1 MNQMFS
7 HSSPEAGTPAQSA
20 RLMLAIICGAQFLV
34 VIDAVVLMVA
44 GPALAQVFGASERD
58 LQWVFN
64 AYALAFGGLLLLAGR
79 AGDRI
84 GHRRVFAAGALVFA
98 LSSLIGA
105 FSQSMAMLIAARTLQ
120 GVGSAMLA
128 ANSLALLTLHFPA
141 GPSRLRALGLFASSA
156 TVGVASGTLLGG
168 LLTNY
173 FGWSS
178 VLLVNVPLGLTMAW
192 ATSGPKERSET
203 ETTSAAGMDWAG
215 AVTATLGFGALTLG
229 IAEMAVPTPTTFI
242 LLAAAIVL
250 LGAFVVIER
259 HSAAPLLDLGVLRI
273 RPVAAG
279 NALIFVHSAGPL
291 VMLFFGSLYF
301 QQVRGLEPLETGLL
315 FLPMALASIAGARFA
330 PAAMGRFSAR
340 IIVALGFAL
349 MGVSALILSWLPAAP
364 EPFIAVSS
372 VAFAIGGFGS
382 ALSFVCLTEAAT
394 SSARK
399 GEAGMIS
406 GLVNTS
412 LQMGGA
418 SVLASILAI
427 AAVGSSAPLDIHASA
442 FTAAAAILLAGAAAG
457 FFLLPGKSGR
467 AGA

>member
-178 VLLVNVPLGLTMAW
+178 VLLVNVPLGLAMAW
-192 ATSGPKERSET
+192 ATSRTKERSET
-203 ETTSAAGMDWAG
+203 ETASAAGMDWAG
-215 AVTATLGFGALTLG
+215 AVTGTLGFGALTLG
-229 IAEMAVPTPTTFI
+229 IAEMAAPTPTTFI
-242 LLAAAIVL
+242 LLAAALGL

-259 HSAAPLLDLGVLRI
+259 RSAAPLLDLGVLRI

-315 FLPMALASIAGARFA
+315 FLPMALASIVGARFA
-330 PAAMGRFSAR
+330 PAAMGRFTAR

-364 EPFIAVSS
+364 EPFIAASA

>member
-20 RLMLAIICGAQFLV
+20 RLMLTIICGAQFLV

-44 GPALAQVFGASERD
+44 GPALAQAFGASERD

-79 AGDRI
+79 AGDRL

-105 FSQSMAMLIAARTLQ
+105 FSQSMAMLIAARALQ
-120 GVGSAMLA
+120 GLGAAMLA

-178 VLLVNVPLGLTMAW
+178 VLLINVPLGLVMAW
-192 ATSGPKERSET
+192 ATARARGHSESGVA
-203 ETTSAAGMDWAG
+203 SAASMDWAG
-215 AVTATLGFGALTLG
+215 AATATLGFGALTLG
-229 IAEMAVPTPTTFI
+229 IAELAAPTRITFM
-242 LLAAAIVL
+242 LLAIAVGL
-250 LGAFVVIER
+250 LVAFVAIER
-259 HSAAPLLDLGVLRI
+259 RSKAPLLDLGVFNF

-315 FLPMALASIAGARFA
+315 FLPMALASIAGARLA
-330 PAAMGRFSAR
+330 PVVMGHLAPRLVTS
-340 IIVALGFAL
+340 LGFAM
-349 MGVSALILSWLPAAP
+349 MGAAALILTGLPVAP
-364 EPFIAVSS
+364 EPFVVASAI
-372 VAFAIGGFGS
+372 AFAIGGFGS
-382 ALSFVCLTEAAT
+382 SLSFVCLTEAAT
-394 SSARK
+394 SSVKA

-412 LQMGGA
+412 LQMGCA
-418 SVLASILAI
+418 SVLAVILAV
-427 AAVGSSAPLDIHASA
+427 ATAGASAPLDIHASA
-442 FTAAAAILLAGAAAG
+442 FTTAAAILFAGAAAG
-457 FFLLPGKSGR
+457 FILLPGKSGR
-467 AGA
+467 

>member
-20 RLMLAIICGAQFLV
+20 RLMLTIICGAQFLV

-44 GPALAQVFGASERD
+44 GPALAQAFGASERD

-79 AGDRI
+79 AGDRL

-105 FSQSMAMLIAARTLQ
+105 FSQSMAMLIVARALQ
-120 GVGSAMLA
+120 GVGAAMLA

-178 VLLVNVPLGLTMAW
+178 VLLINVPLGLVMAW
-192 ATSGPKERSET
+192 ATAKARGTET
-203 ETTSAAGMDWAG
+203 EAASAASMDWAG
-215 AVTATLGFGALTLG
+215 AATATLGFGALTLG
-229 IAEMAVPTPTTFI
+229 VAELAAPTHITFM
-242 LLAAAIVL
+242 LLAIAVGL
-250 LGAFVVIER
+250 LVAFVAIER
-259 HSAAPLLDLGVLRI
+259 RSKAPLLDLGVFNF

-315 FLPMALASIAGARFA
+315 FLPMALASIAGARLA
-330 PAAMGRFSAR
+330 PVVMGHLAPRLVTS
-340 IIVALGFAL
+340 LGFAM
-349 MGVSALILSWLPAAP
+349 MGAAALILTGLPVAP
-364 EPFIAVSS
+364 EPFVVASAI
-372 VAFAIGGFGS
+372 AFAIGGFGS
-382 ALSFVCLTEAAT
+382 SLSFVCLTEAAT
-394 SSARK
+394 SSVKA

-412 LQMGGA
+412 LQMGCA
-418 SVLASILAI
+418 SVLAVILAV
-427 AAVGSSAPLDIHASA
+427 ATAGASAPLDIHASA
-442 FTAAAAILLAGAAAG
+442 FTTAAAILFAGAAAG
-457 FFLLPGKSGR
+457 FILLPGKSGR
-467 AGA
+467 